1 MLVFN
6 TLKLFPPQV
15 PHTPQHPRQVES
27 LEAAAVILE
36 QEFEKCELIKVE
48 TCGAA
53 NPKIDDRQGSEY
65 LDLCFF
71 IFQHDEETIIPRN
84 GLDFLICGS
93 ISLRLMFS
101 NTIDSDT
108 LCLHLLVFISMLT
121 HVSLIYIFDRLRY
134 LKKIDEQI
142 CKTTMAFLGH
152 PKYHLSCQNWKYEG
166 LDLHRQKSTVKML
179 KVHGGIWRNHVSKS
193 RPFSISVDIYLRCS
207 KVTTAEVTGKTLGEK
222 IDLGSN
228 MFG

>member
-1 MLVFN
+1 MSW
-6 TLKLFPPQV
+6 LKPRSLKPVQKVRGSRSPLACNLLHERKPRWFSTPWNYSHHKS

-65 LDLCFF
+65 LDLCSF

-121 HVSLIYIFDRLRY
+121 HVSLIYIYIFDRLR
-134 LKKIDEQI
+134 
-142 CKTTMAFLGH
+142 
-152 PKYHLSCQNWKYEG
+152 LSQENW
-166 LDLHRQKSTVKML
+166 
-179 KVHGGIWRNHVSKS
+179 WAN
-193 RPFSISVDIYLRCS
+193 P
-207 KVTTAEVTGKTLGEK
+207 
-222 IDLGSN
+222 
-228 MFG
+228 

>member
-1 MLVFN
+1 MSWLKPRSLKPVQKVRGSRSPLACNLLHERNMLVFN

-121 HVSLIYIFDRLRY
+121 HVSLIYIFDRLRVSQ
-134 LKKIDEQI
+134 E
-142 CKTTMAFLGH
+142 
-152 PKYHLSCQNWKYEG
+152 NWWAN
-166 LDLHRQKSTVKML
+166 L
-179 KVHGGIWRNHVSKS
+179 
-193 RPFSISVDIYLRCS
+193 
-207 KVTTAEVTGKTLGEK
+207 
-222 IDLGSN
+222 
-228 MFG
+228 